1 MKNLKEYIKNY
12 IKENLENLE
21 NTSCYI
27 CDLSSTLYES
37 DNASGSITCNR
48 AESLDFITEHQTEY
62 RNVIKY
68 WNFHDGADFSNEV
81 ALAFFDNPEKAHCLL
96 VFCYVDSVL
105 NIYLSR
111 REDWNEEKEITR
123 EFIDEIIDNL
133 DSMIDEGF
141 ADLDSYGNE

>member
-1 MKNLKEYIKNY
+1 MQNLKEYIKNY
-12 IKENLENLE
+12 IEENLENLE
-21 NTSCYI
+21 NTTCYI

-48 AESLDFITEHQTEY
+48 AESLEFITEHQTEY

-68 WNFHDGADFSNEV
+68 WNFHSGAEFANEV
-81 ALAFFDNPEKAHCLL
+81 ALAFFDNPERAHCLL
-96 VFCYVDSVL
+96 VFCYV
-105 NIYLSR
+105 
-111 REDWNEEKEITR
+111 
-123 EFIDEIIDNL
+123 